1 MKPNTPSPWSSS
13 PEPPENQG
21 KTGGW
26 PDRGLLPLV
35 QQVAWEL
42 LRRQWH
48 MATAESCTGGLV
60 AAACT
65 EVPGSSQWF
74 DGGLVT
80 YATAWKERLLQVP
93 AETIRLHGVVSPQ
106 VVEAM
111 LLGLERLHGV
121 QAAVAVSGIAGPGGA
136 LPGKPVGTVALGAAA
151 GPLRKTLLLH
161 FPGDRTAVRLAAAR
175 QCLRLLLSLL
185 ETSPAP

>member
-1 MKPNTPSPWSSS
+1 
-13 PEPPENQG
+13 
-21 KTGGW
+21 
-26 PDRGLLPLV
+26 
-35 QQVAWEL
+35 
-42 LRRQWH
+42 

-111 LLGLERLHGV
+111 LLGLERLDGV